1 MENRIT
7 RFLFPVLIGIT
18 AFLLFNQ
25 FMAPKK
31 KQQTQEAS
39 KVQLAPLDLKTAPTV
54 VEPPKQVWER
64 VPKAFADS
72 IPESRIGKPGFLVQ
86 FDSLGGGIRSL
97 KLTDY
102 YERPQVKEED
112 KGETKELYQAIA
124 PEEEGLYSFVAE
136 DFLGKFL
143 VKNPARP
150 TSTAG
155 LAMQQLHWQRV
166 DVPEGEGAAG
176 TRTIRYRLALSN
188 GIIFEKDYVLTDG
201 SREFGL
207 VLRVRNRDPK
217 REEEWFRFKFRGASV
232 MSSDIE
238 KPSFIQPP
246 KVFVASREGS
256 DLKISQA
263 PADGKPNG
271 VDFKDVWRTQTGKT
285 FLYAGSANRFFASIL
300 KPMDK
305 ESTRGIKAVEI
316 VKLPLEDKGK
326 IKAFSN
332 CAAFFTMEQ
341 KIPAVPAGQKE
352 AVSELRFQVFVGP
365 KDRDL
370 FGHEQFRE
378 FLPVADLDFSSG
390 CFCAPGAQTV
400 GKFLLILLKL
410 FHAVVGNWGFSI
422 IILTILVRGT
432 MMPLNLKQA
441 KAMRSYQQKMTK
453 MKPQMDA
460 IKERHKK
467 NPQKMNQELMK
478 FQKENKVFPP
488 LMGCLPML
496 LTMPVF
502 LGLFTMLR
510 ASFELRHQPFF
521 GWINDLSQPDRFL
534 FLGNHS
540 LPIVPHYL
548 NLLPIL
554 MMVFWVWSAFS
565 QKPATDPQQKQTQQ
579 MMRFMPLIFGLM
591 LYNYASG
598 LALYMCVSAIW
609 SLLEQKIVRKR
620 MGLEEQGF
628 TGL

>member
-31 KQQTQEAS
+31 KGQPQEGPRA
-39 KVQLAPLDLKTAPTV
+39 QLPALDLKTAPTV
-54 VEPPKQVWER
+54 LEPPKQVWER
-64 VPKAFADS
+64 LPKAFPDT
-72 IPESRIGKPGFLVQ
+72 IPEDRVGRPGFLVQ

-97 KLTDY
+97 KLTDFY
-102 YERPQVKEED
+102 ARPKVPEEA
-112 KGETKELYQAIA
+112 KAKTKELYQAIS

-143 VKNPARP
+143 VKNPRRP
-150 TSTAG
+150 QSKVG
-155 LAMQQLHWQRV
+155 LAMQQLHWERV
-166 DVPEGEGAAG
+166 KVPSEGSDGK
-176 TRTIRYRLALSN
+176 RTIRYRLALSN
-188 GIIFEKDYVLTDG
+188 GIIFEKDFVLTEG

-207 VLRVRNRDPK
+207 VLRIRNRDPK

-246 KVFVASREGS
+246 KVFVAYEEGGR
-256 DLKISQA
+256 LQIAQA
-263 PADGKPNG
+263 AADGKPNG
-271 VDFKDVWRTQTGKT
+271 GDFQDVWRTQTGKK
-285 FLYAGSANRFFASIL
+285 FLYAGSANRFFANIM
-300 KPMDK
+300 KPMDE
-305 ESTRGIKAVEI
+305 ESTRGIQAVEI
-316 VKLPLEDKGK
+316 VKLPLEKKGK
-326 IKAFSN
+326 IEPFSN
-332 CAAFFTMEQ
+332 CATFYTMEQ
-341 KIPAVPAGQKE
+341 KIPAVPSGQKE

-370 FGHEQFRE
+370 FSEEQFRE

-390 CFCAPGAQTV
+390 CFCAPGAESV
-400 GKFLLILLKL
+400 GKFLLVLLKL
-410 FHAVVGNWGFSI
+410 FHAVVGNWGVSI
-422 IILTILVRGT
+422 IILTILVRGA

-441 KAMRSYQQKMTK
+441 KAMRSYQQKMTRL
-453 MKPQMDA
+453 KPQMDA

-510 ASFELRHQPFF
+510 ASFELRHQPFV

-534 FLGNHS
+534 FLGNHN

-565 QKPATDPQQKQTQQ
+565 QKPATDPQQRQTQQ